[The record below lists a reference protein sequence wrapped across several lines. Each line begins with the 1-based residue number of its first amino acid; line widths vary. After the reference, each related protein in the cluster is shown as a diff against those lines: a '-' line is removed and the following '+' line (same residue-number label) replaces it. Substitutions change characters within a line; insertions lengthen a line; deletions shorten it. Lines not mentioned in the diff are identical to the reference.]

1 MLESIK
7 SLDQKLFLWLNSLHT
22 PALDP
27 VMAWITGTKEWVPFY
42 LLLVVFLIWKYKWKT
57 IYMVVGIALLIT
69 ACDQFTSTFMKP
81 YFSRLRPCHNPE
93 IQGLIHLVKGCGGK
107 YGFASSHAA
116 NTFGLATFFWLILR
130 DRFPWAKY
138 FFIWALIVSYSR
150 IYIGVHYPADVI
162 TGGLIGIIFGYLI
175 FKIYEKTAPQN
186 SLKNRKFRTA

>member
-1 MLESIK
+1 MLESLK

-27 VMAWITGTKEWVPFY
+27 VMAWITGTKEWIPFY

-57 IYMVVGIALLIT
+57 IYMIVGIALVIT
-69 ACDQFTSTFMKP
+69 ACDQFTSNFMKP

-116 NTFGLATFFWLILR
+116 NTFGLATYFWLILR
-130 DRFPWAKY
+130 GKFSWAKY
-138 FFIWALIVSYSR
+138 FFIWALTVSYSR
-150 IYIGVHYPADVI
+150 IYMGVHYPLDVI

-175 FKIYEKTAPQN
+175 FKIYEKISPEN
-186 SLKNRKFRTA
+186 SPINRKFRTA